1 MLHCYLTIIYNVK
14 ETHFF
19 RKADQDTWIKERP
32 RKTGAFSLGALGY
45 IQTWL
50 ETPKGGMNS

>member
-19 RKADQDTWIKERP
+19 VEKC
-32 RKTGAFSLGALGY
+32 RKTDILLCHTTLSNHYEMEAIS
-45 IQTWL
+45 T
-50 ETPKGGMNS
+50 